1 MTLSG
6 SHMFSAYDLGAT
18 LYMPVIHRKVPDI
31 VSGLAPAPASS
42 IVLCLEAALH
52 EADVE
57 RGVRILAGL
66 LKDGRGRGE
75 AGPRLFIRPR
85 SFDMACR
92 LRAMDGI
99 TRVDGLIL
107 TVEAE
112 DERAKVAG
120 EQNRRHWARI
130 WRD

>member
-1 MTLSG
+1 
-6 SHMFSAYDLGAT
+6 MFSAYDLGAT